1 MLSDDFAY
9 AWQTRR
15 EWDDFY
21 DQEIVNPEIM
31 YKTLFFTYKGRYYQY
46 EPVGQKKGQVLNGKL
61 VKYDSYIF
69 ISADSWDEFNAAYA
83 HAQCYD
89 NFKDAVDHAEIVPGK
104 KLKDLWDD
112 PDTELLAFS

>member
-21 DQEIVNPEIM
+21 DQEVVHCDM
-31 YKTLFFTYKGRYYQY
+31 YKTLFFTYKGRYYQF
-46 EPVGQKKGQVLNGKL
+46 ESVGYLRGKIA
-61 VKYDSYIF
+61 YGRMIQPHSYIF

-112 PDTELLAFS
+112 PDVDLLDFT